1 MNAKNL
7 KHIVLGFALGSF
19 GLAALAVT
27 IPNTFTSGKVISS
40 SEVNANFAA
49 LKNAVDALD
58 VTSVGITQ
66 GRSGLIPIPDSEF
79 MIDIVTTTISIPK
92 AGFISVSATGTATE
106 TTSATG
112 FCGTNYQIDELNG
125 GTIDPNYVLTAGSGL
140 SGVSLVSIPAYANRI
155 YSKPAGT
162 YTFRLEARRD
172 RSTGIT
178 QSCGGNSFNNSSITA
193 TFIPVSY
200 GTVAT
205 SVR

>member
-140 SGVSLVSIPAYANRI
+140 SGVSLVSIPAYANRV
-155 YSKPAGT
+155 YSKPTGT